1 WSPLGHV
8 FVFIGVEIGGIGVLT
23 LASLLGLVISRR
35 LGLRQKLMAA
45 GDANPLRIRKGPV
58 SESQAVRL
66 GETRNLLATVAV
78 SVLVIELFV
87 ALLLFPRMLLEGVP
101 VLEAAWESVYISAM
115 AFTNTGFLPT
125 PTGLEPYGSDW
136 WFLGAVMIGVV
147 FGAIG
152 FPVIYALSKG
162 IGRRRPWSLHVK
174 LTVVTFGLLT
184 LGGTLAYL
192 ALEWDNPET
201 MAGM

>member
-58 SESQAVRL
+58 AESQAVRL
-66 GETRNLLATVAV
+66 GETRSLIATVAI

-87 ALLLFPRMLLEGVP
+87 ALLLFPRMLLNGTDP
-101 VLEAAWESVYISAM
+101 LSAAWQSIYFAAM

-125 PTGLEPYGSDW
+125 SAGLEQYGSDW
-136 WFLGAVMIGVV
+136 WFLLALVVGVV

-152 FPVIYALSKG
+152 FPVIYALRK
-162 IGRRRPWSLHVK
+162 
-174 LTVVTFGLLT
+174 
-184 LGGTLAYL
+184 
-192 ALEWDNPET
+192 N
-201 MAGM
+201 